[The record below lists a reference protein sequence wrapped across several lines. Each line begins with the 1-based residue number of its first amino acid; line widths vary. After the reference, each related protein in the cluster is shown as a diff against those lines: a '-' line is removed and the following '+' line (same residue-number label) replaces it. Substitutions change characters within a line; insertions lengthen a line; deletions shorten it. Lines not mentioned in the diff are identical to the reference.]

1 MMSSEASCSET
12 ALHSL
17 SAGAMAAGFATGR
30 WTPLQVW
37 QSLRLA
43 IGEDPW
49 HAFVLVDDAGALAQA
64 EASTRRWQQGK
75 ALSAL
80 DGVPVSIKD
89 LVMQQGLPT
98 GRGSRLSSAAA
109 ATVDAPVVQHLRAA
123 GAVLFAK
130 TTTTEMGCSIHGD
143 SLAHGRTQHPLDTA
157 RSVGG
162 SSCGAA
168 AQLAAGWGPLA
179 IGSDAGGSVRIPA
192 SYTGL
197 TALKPSF
204 AHIPMWPAS
213 PFVEFAHLGP
223 MARNVAD
230 LQTIMAC
237 IGQADVRDMASGFTR
252 HSTPWPQR
260 PLRVGVCTQIGHS
273 TLQPEIAQAMQQLRE
288 DLPAWLPRQQRLEV
302 VDIDLSALHTGE
314 AMWTVWCSRVLEAGL
329 DWTEQE
335 LQCVGADMRQQWA
348 QGQAQSPQQLAR
360 ARQQLRLAAG
370 QLGQVFDSID
380 ILLTPTTPTTA
391 PLAGDFVVD
400 GFTDAQALRTSGNW
414 MSAAPFSHPWN
425 LTQQPALSI
434 PWGRDQA
441 GMPFGLQVV
450 GTRYSDSLVLDVG
463 KALEAWHKEQTR

>member
-1 MMSSEASCSET
+1 
-12 ALHSL
+12 
-17 SAGAMAAGFATGR
+17 
-30 WTPLQVW
+30 
-37 QSLRLA
+37 
-43 IGEDPW
+43 
-49 HAFVLVDDAGALAQA
+49 
-64 EASTRRWQQGK
+64 
-75 ALSAL
+75 
-80 DGVPVSIKD
+80 
-89 LVMQQGLPT
+89 
-98 GRGSRLSSAAA
+98 
-109 ATVDAPVVQHLRAA
+109 
-123 GAVLFAK
+123 
-130 TTTTEMGCSIHGD
+130 
-143 SLAHGRTQHPLDTA
+143 
-157 RSVGG
+157 
-162 SSCGAA
+162 
-168 AQLAAGWGPLA
+168 
-179 IGSDAGGSVRIPA
+179 GSDAGGSVRIPA
-192 SYTGL
+192 SYAGL
-197 TALKPSF
+197 TAFKPSF

-237 IGQADVRDMASGFTR
+237 IGQSDVRDIASGFVR

-273 TLQPEIAQAMQQLRE
+273 TPQPEIAQALQQLRE
-288 DLPAWLPRQQRLEV
+288 DLPRWQPRQQRLEV
-302 VDIDLSALHTGE
+302 VDIDLSALDTGE
-314 AMWTVWCSRVLEAGL
+314 AMWVVWCSRVLEAGL

-348 QGQAQSPQQLAR
+348 QGQSQSPQQLAR

-370 QLGQVFDSID
+370 QLGQVFESID

-400 GFTDAQALRTSGNW
+400 DFTDAQALRTSGNW
-414 MSAAPFSHPWN
+414 MSATPFSHPWN